1 MAELLLRASEAD
13 RRTLPTLSQLSQSD
27 IDCIWAEI
35 SSYIK
40 HQISSQKG
48 VRLSG
53 LGTFTLSQQNLYLGN
68 RFRKVHGPV
77 FIAAGKLARSLGLKE
92 TRPPATVTRLPVVQL
107 NFAAVSQKTPFS
119 RDVVEGCVR
128 ETLQLL
134 LRALASDQNA
144 SLVFKGLGVLS
155 FKKNKVQMNFTRD
168 FFNVSDGGV
177 QRGTGLKASDRPS
190 GPQRPETA
198 DRAALPALRSPR
210 NDGKAGGKDG
220 GPAEQRDAGEVPK
233 QRESESRK
241 TMQPAKVKAVDLIE
255 ELNPK
260 PPAEAPNKLP
270 TSNSSQV
277 VSSKL
282 SEHLLNMSCS
292 DNTHDGQGLCHLCER
307 REKRN
312 VPVYLSEQRQAK
324 EKVQEKMLLLKEQL
338 KDEQDVERE
347 LAKVSEQ
354 RAYARQV
361 AAFNL
366 NISKKR
372 TTSSYVVPNSFIF
385 PGRPF
390 TPPRRI
396 QQHRYMSRLQSQIET
411 RKKREA
417 QTNRHRYLTENLD
430 QVQLIQELALQRAQQ
445 LQQKQEKTHQ
455 YRKALDTQV
464 EDKKHT
470 ETPDG
475 QHENLGLNR
484 CDTAVSDTERRDR
497 AQKVTSDVHYIHY
510 PTHTRASQC
519 LSSTGS
525 SQLKAQ
531 ADLICSICRQLFQVN
546 FGAAVKRKEGDLQ
559 IRQLQLQKEREMLR
573 HNKMELI
580 LDRVS
585 RFEKKRDISKLLED
599 DWSRSIRL
607 KHKREDEEKKF
618 QRLAGQLLVDKLTE
632 YRRCSQCQ
640 RRTNNCGQT
649 NIWKDSHYLSG
660 SQFMI

>member
-13 RRTLPTLSQLSQSD
+13 RRTLPTLSQLSKSD

-92 TRPPATVTRLPVVQL
+92 TRPPATGEPDYHKQEFKEKKKKTKQNDRMNSWLSSAVTRLPVVQL

-119 RDVVEGCVR
+119 RDAVEGCVR

-134 LRALASDQNA
+134 LRALASDQNT
-144 SLVFKGLGVLS
+144 SLVFKGLGTLVEMIRV
-155 FKKNKVQMNFTRD
+155 FAG
-168 FFNVSDGGV
+168 DGV
-177 QRGTGLKASDRPS
+177 WFQSDRPS

-220 GPAEQRDAGEVPK
+220 GPAEQRDAAEVPK

-241 TMQPAKVKAVDLIE
+241 TMQPAKVKAVGLTE

-260 PPAEAPNKLP
+260 PPAEAPNKYPTHTHAHTDRGFIVRLP

-277 VSSKL
+277 VSSKP

-324 EKVQEKMLLLKEQL
+324 EKVQEKILLLKEQL

-347 LAKVSEQ
+347 L
-354 RAYARQV
+354 
-361 AAFNL
+361 
-366 NISKKR
+366 
-372 TTSSYVVPNSFIF
+372 NSFIF
-385 PGRPF
+385 PGRPV

-411 RKKREA
+411 RKKHEA
-417 QTNRHRYLTENLD
+417 QTNRDRYLTENLD

-484 CDTAVSDTERRDR
+484 CDTAVSDAERRDR
-497 AQKVTSDVHYIHY
+497 AQK
-510 PTHTRASQC
+510 
-519 LSSTGS
+519 
-525 SQLKAQ
+525 
-531 ADLICSICRQLFQVN
+531 LFQVN

-559 IRQLQLQKEREMLR
+559 IRQLQLEKEREMLR

-585 RFEKKRDISKLLED
+585 RFEKKRDISKSLED

-640 RRTNNCGQT
+640 RRTNNCGQS